1 MVNNQVL
8 KEFLKKRFQISSL
21 NCGPYS
27 YLRLNHGLEQTP
39 IYNAYMPIP
48 KTPIFHPYNPTGT
61 TKEQMKDGTGG
72 VPGVILSVKFDN
84 EVLKNLPESINK
96 VIAENKI
103 AKENIDC
110 FFVTQNMP
118 WKNEPLLIRPNYWL
132 HGDKKLHDEAART
145 HTLNA
150 TTACRVGIFS
160 PTTTNITIDNT
171 KDVLPATVL
180 NYVTH
185 PGTDGNE
192 KPTCIVSPDG
202 IGVMGGIDL
211 NRTDSLF
218 SVVLSGNRL
227 AVTLHWLLDDGDQ
240 QLLTNMSHH
249 IKNLEELIES
259 IQMLPSSRLNEKNGP
274 LSHLQQILNMD
285 PKNTIKDQKDCKHS
299 ADKATAYTK
308 ASGDKSAGKDDVV
321 VEDPTVQ
328 MQILKQIQTEAA
340 QLKEQDD
347 LLKAFALK
355 KEKDFKQQQEFLIL
369 SEKATFMSLYE
380 NQISILKQKYKKIIK
395 TIDDLIDLQNNRK
408 EKSEDISNSLDMAF
422 RISELIQLFFKDD
435 PAKRDQSK
443 LDAMIKIISYI
454 DPRMRELENCIKNLK
469 ILSSVIPEQK
479 PIAGV
484 TR

>member
-1 MVNNQVL
+1 
-8 KEFLKKRFQISSL
+8 
-21 NCGPYS
+21 
-27 YLRLNHGLEQTP
+27 
-39 IYNAYMPIP
+39 
-48 KTPIFHPYNPTGT
+48 
-61 TKEQMKDGTGG
+61 
-72 VPGVILSVKFDN
+72 
-84 EVLKNLPESINK
+84 
-96 VIAENKI
+96 
-103 AKENIDC
+103 
-110 FFVTQNMP
+110 MP

-150 TTACRVGIFS
+150 TTACRVIIFS

-218 SVVLSGNRL
+218 SLGCIYGNGL
-227 AVTLHWLLDDGDQ
+227 KITCTASNQCNQ

-285 PKNTIKDQKDCKHS
+285 PKNTIKNQKDCKHS

-340 QLKEQDD
+340 QLKEQDNI
-347 LLKAFALK
+347 LKAFALK
-355 KEKDFKQQQEFLIL
+355 KGKDFKQQQEFLIL